1 MSAGTTEADL
11 DLSYLPA
18 TEVAARIRAGTLTAA
33 KVVDNTLAR
42 IAQINPKL
50 NCFCFVYPEE
60 ARAIAADLDRE
71 AAAGKFRGPLHG
83 VPFAIKDLTPTK
95 GKRTTLG
102 SFAYEHWI
110 PDDDAPIVESL
121 RQAGGIMVGKTTTPE
136 FAYSSFTESPLWGVT
151 RNPWNPD
158 LCAGGSS
165 GGAGVAVATGCVP
178 LAEGS
183 DMGGSVRI
191 PASFCGVVGHK
202 PSFGR
207 IPFTILPSEF
217 DQLSHFG
224 PLARTIADA
233 CLFLQATQGPDE
245 RDIQSLTVPQDFT
258 QGFNTDLS
266 GLSLA
271 LCLDFGKRIWHPEVE
286 QSVRRAAKA
295 LADAGAKIEEVSL
308 PWGIELDDLWAKHWA
323 VYLASF
329 FGHKLPEFR
338 AKMDP
343 KVVAYLDR
351 GLAMSAVEFKQLEFD
366 RTTAWVKDLGP
377 ILARHHALLCPTMAQ
392 PPVPHGGSDQN
403 YWNVD
408 ADGAYRCLDVT
419 SVFSLFGMCPALSV
433 PCGWTKDNLP
443 MGLQVVA
450 RRHDDRLALRI
461 GATVEARLPWAQRRP
476 PV

>member
-1 MSAGTTEADL
+1 MAPAQVDL

-18 TEVAARIRAGTLTAA
+18 TEVAARIRAGTLT
-33 KVVDNTLAR
+33 VSRVIENSLAR
-42 IAQINPKL
+42 IAEINPKL

-60 ARAIAADLDRE
+60 ARALAAELDRE
-71 AAAGKFRGPLHG
+71 AKAGKFRGPLHG

-102 SFAYEHWI
+102 SFAYEHWV
-110 PDDDAPIVESL
+110 PDHDAPIVEAL
-121 RQAGGIMVGKTTTPE
+121 RKAGGIMVGKTTTPE
-136 FAYSSFTESPLWGVT
+136 FAYSSFTESPLWGIT
-151 RNPWNPD
+151 RNPWNPA

-165 GGAGVAVATGCVP
+165 GGSGVAVATGCVP

-191 PASFCGVVGHK
+191 PASFCGIVGLK

-224 PLARTIADA
+224 PLARSIGDA

-258 QGFNTDLS
+258 QPFDTDLS

-271 LCLDFGKRIWHPEVE
+271 LCLDFGKRNWHPEVE
-286 QSVRRAAKA
+286 AAVRRAAQS
-295 LADAGAKIEEVSL
+295 LAAAGATIEEVSL
-308 PWGIELDDLWAKHWA
+308 PWGVELDDLWARHWA
-323 VYLASF
+323 VYLATF

-338 AKMDP
+338 DKMDP

-351 GLAMSAVEFKQLEFD
+351 GLAMSAVAFKSLEIE
-366 RTTAWVKDLGP
+366 RTRAWVEDLAP
-377 ILARHHALLCPTMAQ
+377 ILARHHALLCPTMGQ
-392 PPVPHGGSDQN
+392 PPVPHGGNDAQ
-403 YWNVD
+403 YWEVD
-408 ADGAYRCLDVT
+408 PDGGYRCLDVT

-433 PCGWTKDNLP
+433 PCGWTRDKLP
-443 MGLQVVA
+443 MGLQIVA

-461 GATVEARLPWAQRRP
+461 GATLEQRTPWAQNRP

>member
-1 MSAGTTEADL
+1 MAVDL

-18 TEVAARIRAGTLTAA
+18 TEIAARIRAGSLSATE
-33 KVVDNTLAR
+33 VVENSLAR
-42 IAQINPKL
+42 IAEVNPKL

-60 ARAIAADLDRE
+60 ARTLAAELDRE
-71 AAAGKFRGPLHG
+71 AKAGKFRGPLHG

-102 SFAYEHWI
+102 SFAYEHWV
-110 PDDDAPIVESL
+110 PDHDAPIVEAL
-121 RQAGGIMVGKTTTPE
+121 RKAGGVMVGKTTTPE
-136 FAYSSFTESPLWGVT
+136 FAYSSFTESPLWGIT
-151 RNPWNPD
+151 RNPWNPA

-165 GGAGVAVATGCVP
+165 GGSGVAVATGCVP

-191 PASFCGVVGHK
+191 PASFCGVVGLK

-224 PLARTIADA
+224 PLARSIGDA

-258 QGFNTDLS
+258 LPFETDLS

-271 LCLDFGKRIWHPEVE
+271 LCLDFGKRVWHPEVE
-286 QSVRRAAKA
+286 AALRRSAQI
-295 LADAGAKIEEVSL
+295 LADAGARITEVSL
-308 PWGIELDDLWAKHWA
+308 PWGVELDDLWAKHWA

-329 FGHKLPEFR
+329 FGHKLAEFR
-338 AKMDP
+338 DKMDP
-343 KVVAYLDR
+343 NVVAYIER
-351 GLAMSAVEFKQLEFD
+351 GNAMSAVEFKQLEFA
-366 RTTAWVKDLGP
+366 RTRAWTEDLAP
-377 ILARHHALLCPTMAQ
+377 ILMRHHALLCPTMAQ
-392 PPVPHGGSDQN
+392 PPVPHGGNDAQF
-403 YWNVD
+403 WAVD
-408 ADGAYRCLDVT
+408 PDGSYRCLDVT

-433 PCGWTKDNLP
+433 PCGWTEDNLP
-443 MGLQVVA
+443 MGLQIVA

-461 GATVEARLPWAQRRP
+461 GATLEQRQPWGQRRP
-476 PV
+476 PA

>member
-1 MSAGTTEADL
+1 MAQGAAKADL
-11 DLSYLPA
+11 ELSYLPA
-18 TEVAARIRAGTLTAA
+18 TEIAARIRAGTLTAA
-33 KVVDNTLAR
+33 RVVDNALAR
-42 IAQINPKL
+42 IAEINPEL

-60 ARAIAADLDRE
+60 ARAIAAELDRE

-102 SFAYEHWI
+102 SFAYEHWV
-110 PDDDAPIVESL
+110 PDFDAPIVEAL

-136 FAYSSFTESPLWGVT
+136 FAYSSFTESPLWGIT

-178 LAEGS
+178 VAEGS

-191 PASFCGVVGHK
+191 PASFCGVVGLK

-207 IPFTILPSEF
+207 IPFTILPSQF

-224 PLARTIADA
+224 PLARTIGDA
-233 CLFLQATQGPDE
+233 CLFLQVTQGPDE

-258 QGFNTDLS
+258 KPLDLDLS

-271 LCLDFGKRIWHPEVE
+271 LCLDFGGRVWHPEVE

-295 LADAGAKIEEVSL
+295 LADAGARIEEVRL

-392 PPVPHGGSDQN
+392 PPVPHGGTDQA

-433 PCGWTKDNLP
+433 PCGWTSDNLP
-443 MGLQVVA
+443 MGLQIVA

-461 GATVEARLPWAQRRP
+461 GAAVEARVPWAHHRP